1 LKSLLQ
7 YEPSSGFWLE
17 QLQQYVKGESRI
29 LYLQDQQ
36 AELQFGERR
45 LRVYGTPWTAIY
57 GKPGKEPDKNIKKTE
72 SHRLSFWIY

>member
-1 LKSLLQ
+1 MQ

-36 AELQFGERR
+36 AELQFGKRR

-57 GKPGKEPDKNIKKTE
+57 GKPGKEQHKNIKKNLKPP
-72 SHRLSFWIY
+72 SVLWVL